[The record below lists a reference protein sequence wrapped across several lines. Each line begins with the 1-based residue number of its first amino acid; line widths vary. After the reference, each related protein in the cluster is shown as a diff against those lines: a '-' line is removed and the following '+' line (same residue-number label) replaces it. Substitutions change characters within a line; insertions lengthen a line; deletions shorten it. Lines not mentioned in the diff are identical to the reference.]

1 MQRKGKQKNRWAFGK
16 YRAHPVTRR
25 QTAGMLHRWGMWL
38 PLVLAIAAVPA
49 SAKNGRDFAGYYD
62 LTQVTDLG
70 DAFQVTF
77 SLRLFNFGDSDVDG
91 ATLTLADPLRRKQS
105 YGAFQ
110 AVSVRQRERVRL
122 NDLIVTVPRRE
133 YERWRQ
139 GGPPALQIEFTA
151 ADGQTVRR
159 RVELSRQPLGQGG
172 Q

>member
-1 MQRKGKQKNRWAFGK
+1 
-16 YRAHPVTRR
+16 
-25 QTAGMLHRWGMWL
+25 MWL

-49 SAKNGRDFAGYYD
+49 QAKNGRDFAGYYD
-62 LTQVTDLG
+62 LAQVTDLG
-70 DAFQVTF
+70 EAFQVNF
-77 SLRLFNFGDSDVDG
+77 SVRLFNFGDADVDG
-91 ATLTLADPLRRKQS
+91 ASLTLIDPLRPKKG

-122 NDLIVTVPRRE
+122 NDLIVTVPKRE

-139 GGPPALQIEFTA
+139 GAAPALQIEFTA

-159 RVELSRQPLGQGG
+159 RVELSRRPLGQGG

>member
-1 MQRKGKQKNRWAFGK
+1 MQRKLKGNNRWAF
-16 YRAHPVTRR
+16 YEHRAHKETPMQMVGIV
-25 QTAGMLHRWGMWL
+25 QRWVMWISL
-38 PLVLAIAAVPA
+38 IVAIAAFPA
-49 SAKNGRDFAGYYD
+49 QAKNGRDFAGYYD

-70 DAFQVTF
+70 ESFQVDF
-77 SLRLFNFGDSDVDG
+77 SVRLFNFGDSDVDG

-139 GGPPALQIEFTA
+139 GAAPALQIEFTA